1 LAQAILV
8 QAFWGQRQVLYPLRQ
23 RQAPSVPLAMARSAV
38 LLCGASLACGLS
50 GRGRQGWPMEPPPM
64 VGKRGGYDGADQV
77 VEIHMDAQGHETLS
91 YSHNLELR
99 SDQCKGMVWWVHPP
113 KTGTSFAAS
122 VERCERAK
130 GRSKELYQNL
140 PVEASDEILKTMVGM
155 FRDPEERLLSA
166 YHWIHR
172 VPSCCIEDWGWQ
184 SVVFTKTKHEITQG
198 VPAPKALGRFQGCY
212 TNMIAGGA
220 GCMSEHKPTSEE
232 MREALRRVGL
242 FRFCGPDGGVDA
254 LHMPLQFHHRGQAL
268 RDQGATPQRA
278 AHLRHLTHD
287 LQHHRHA

>member
-1 LAQAILV
+1 
-8 QAFWGQRQVLYPLRQ
+8 
-23 RQAPSVPLAMARSAV
+23 
-38 LLCGASLACGLS
+38 
-50 GRGRQGWPMEPPPM
+50 M
-64 VGKRGGYDGADQV
+64 VGKRGGYAGADQV

-130 GRSKELYQNL
+130 GRSKELHQNL

-242 FRFCGPDGGVDA
+242 FRFVGLTGEWTLSTCLFNFITEGRRFVTKGQLHNARPTFGTSHTTYNITGMPEDPWDGQIFEVVQRRFWSDIRKYGIS
-254 LHMPLQFHHRGQAL
+254 LQ
-268 RDQGATPQRA
+268 TCPME
-278 AHLRHLTHD
+278 
-287 LQHHRHA
+287 